1 MKKNIVVLALAFVL
15 GTTAMS
21 FAGNHPAV
29 TYPAGQ
35 LVLAGTPVPQAGV
48 APGKTGSVKNA
59 AGIFVA
65 NVNNGICPVMGHRIT
80 SKHNADV
87 FLSNGKHV
95 MVCCSPC
102 KKDIEQNTEKYK
114 AFMF

>member
-1 MKKNIVVLALAFVL
+1 MKKNIVLALAFVL
-15 GTTAMS
+15 GTTAVS
-21 FAGNHPAV
+21 FAGNRPVV
-29 TYPAGQ
+29 TYAARQ
-35 LVLAGTPVPQAGV
+35 LVLAGTPGAQVGV
-48 APGKTGSVKNA
+48 APGKIGSVQNV
-59 AGIFVA
+59 AGISVA
-65 NVNNGICPVMGHRIT
+65 NVSNGICPVMGHRIT

-87 FLSNGKHV
+87 FLSNGQHV